1 MHPTPTHTTASVAVT
16 VLPLLLLSSTVCAP
30 DRYGLEPGFKCGE
43 DHVELLDFMTS
54 LSSSSRPKLRK
65 ASV

>member
-1 MHPTPTHTTASVAVT
+1 MT